1 MTNFQKIWSNH
12 PIIKGDDPVLD
23 KKVYENQCAINLS
36 AALMRSGIQLTGFRG
51 ALSWQKGAP
60 KYAIRAQEL
69 ADWLQTTFP
78 RVPMKCEKVAP
89 KEFSAKLSQK
99 RGIIFFQN
107 YWGSGKQGDHIDL
120 WNGSRLTHMRSLA
133 QIYLRV
139 GSFGLGSDY
148 REAESVW
155 FWGLS

>member
-36 AALMRSGIQLTGFRG
+36 AALMHSGIQLTGFRG

-107 YWGSGKQGDHIDL
+107 YWGSGKQGDYIDL

>member
-107 YWGSGKQGDHIDL
+107 YW
-120 WNGSRLTHMRSLA
+120 
-133 QIYLRV
+133 
-139 GSFGLGSDY
+139 
-148 REAESVW
+148 
-155 FWGLS
+155 

>member
-36 AALMRSGIQLTGFRG
+36 AALMRSGIQLTGFGG